1 MLTKEDII
9 IMANDSGLGDI
20 FRDEAPLSKNY
31 QCRYDQPQE
40 VLDRLWK
47 RIDELEDER
56 EGWRKAYMMLLKMLD

>member
-47 RIDELEDER
+47 RIEELEAER
-56 EGWRKAYMMLLKMLD
+56 EQCRQRMLKMVE